1 MLHAHRSG
9 AWAGRYSR
17 TRLQAQ
23 AHGAVAA
30 APAGNAPGSCG
41 AARYRQTAHE
51 RIALRVLS
59 PSLSAAA
66 AGGQRVLDL
75 GVHRHI
81 HRHRL
86 RNRTSDSPTG
96 RRGRGRCQA
105 KIPIV
110 LSRWQTH
117 WRRRR
122 ARPVAGLR
130 IKLLMRLCPSRQDDR
145 PRCLLGRQQAML
157 RRSCQQ
163 CRPWRRAA
171 CNCPAASPVLVVGI
185 SIGRLLTG
193 RLGY

>member
-1 MLHAHRSG
+1 MVLQLLRPQQA
-9 AWAGRYSR
+9 
-17 TRLQAQ
+17 TRP
-23 AHGAVAA
+23 VAA
-30 APAGNAPGSCG
+30 EQPDT
-41 AARYRQTAHE
+41 ARHTAHE

-193 RLGY
+193 RLRY